1 MLRFRVGTRGS
12 RVPHPEGKPGPPGSG
27 VESAV
32 CLRPACGLQLRGVG
46 ASAQKPGFQFCLPG
60 LQSPSTPLATRA
72 RGQIPEFSVSSVFPG
87 ASDGKES
94 AYIAGDLGSIP
105 GSEKSPG
112 GGHGNP
118 LQYSG
123 LENSMD
129 RGAWWTA
136 VHGVARSQP

>member
-12 RVPHPEGKPGPPGSG
+12 RVPHPEEKPGPPGRAREWRARSASG
-27 VESAV
+27 
-32 CLRPACGLQLRGVG
+32 LPAASSFAG
-46 ASAQKPGFQFCLPG
+46 SAQKPVFQFCLPC

-87 ASDGKES
+87 ASDGKEF
-94 AYIAGDLGSIP
+94 AYNAGDLGSIP

-129 RGAWWTA
+129 RGACGQQSMGSQ
-136 VHGVARSQP
+136 GVSHD